1 MIIDFNNMEEKAIP
15 SFKGGEKE
23 LNTKMF
29 TDSSCK
35 IMRGRLVP
43 GASIG
48 LHTHDTSSEMIFI
61 LSGKADYIMDDTTE
75 LALPGQAHYC
85 PKGHTHSMINNYDE
99 DLIFYAVVP
108 EQ

>member
-1 MIIDFNNMEEKAIP
+1 MILDFDSIETKVLPN
-15 SFKGGEKE
+15 FKGGEKE
-23 LNTKMF
+23 YIADMF
-29 TDSSCK
+29 DDSSCK

-48 LHTHDTSSEMIFI
+48 LHTHDTSSEIIFI
-61 LSGKADYIMDDTTE
+61 ISGKADYIMDDSTE
-75 LALPGQAHYC
+75 VALPGQAHYC

-99 DLIFYAVVP
+99 DVVFYAVVP